1 MMMRVMMKV
10 KKNQV
15 KKKNHNHLE
24 DHPNEHNRH
33 LEDHP
38 NKHYYNYLP
47 HNPLPK
53 NKHYRH
59 PNKHDHPLPK
69 DHPNKHDHDSHYLPH
84 HTLPKNQHYRY
95 LSSKVVHVYQLD
107 FYKSIYLQL
116 TLFSVNFKYKIL
128 YLFFFSFYYY

>member
-1 MMMRVMMKV
+1 MKMNIWTWMMMRVMMKV

-38 NKHYYNYLP
+38 NKH
-47 HNPLPK
+47 
-53 NKHYRH
+53 
-59 PNKHDHPLPK
+59 
-69 DHPNKHDHDSHYLPH
+69 DHDSHYLSH
-84 HTLPKNQHYRY
+84 HTLPKNQHYRH

>member
-1 MMMRVMMKV
+1 MKMNIWTWMMMRVMMKV

-24 DHPNEHNRH
+24 DHPNKHNR
-33 LEDHP
+33 
-38 NKHYYNYLP
+38 
-47 HNPLPK
+47 
-53 NKHYRH
+53 
-59 PNKHDHPLPK
+59 PLPK

-84 HTLPKNQHYRY
+84 HTLPKNQHYRH